1 MIYNPFEIA
10 RVSED
15 QLVNQVKFLVNKCN
29 ENEKNESDFTQMV
42 LDLTDVLYIYGE
54 LYARAQ
60 KDYSLKKYNNNTT
73 ETSLAYKLKAEA
85 TEKMPIGYFNN
96 LAQEKM
102 LEDRKKEYELQLTT
116 TRLKLAYDATQEKIN
131 AVKKK
136 IDAMKYEF

>member
-10 RVSED
+10 RVSEE

-85 TEKMPIGYFNN
+85 TEK
-96 LAQEKM
+96 
-102 LEDRKKEYELQLTT
+102 
-116 TRLKLAYDATQEKIN
+116 N
-131 AVKKK
+131 ANWL
-136 IDAMKYEF
+136 F

>member
-1 MIYNPFEIA
+1 
-10 RVSED
+10 
-15 QLVNQVKFLVNKCN
+15 
-29 ENEKNESDFTQMV
+29 
-42 LDLTDVLYIYGE
+42 
-54 LYARAQ
+54 
-60 KDYSLKKYNNNTT
+60 
-73 ETSLAYKLKAEA
+73 
-85 TEKMPIGYFNN
+85 MPIGYFNN

>member
-1 MIYNPFEIA
+1 MIYNPFEIS
-10 RVSED
+10 RVSEEELVK
-15 QLVNQVKFLVNKCN
+15 QVKILVNRCN
-29 ENEKNESDFTQMV
+29 ENEKDAIDFTQVV

-60 KDYSLKKYNNNTT
+60 KDYSLKKYTNNTT
-73 ETSLAYKLKAEA
+73 ETSLAYKLKSESN
-85 TEKMPIGYFNN
+85 EKMPISYFNN

-102 LEDRKKEYELQLTT
+102 LDDRKKEYELQLTT

-136 IDAMKYEF
+136 IDSLKYEF